1 MSLPEFYLLFLLF
14 SFLLFTGLKLFSL
27 WIKTPAMATLSL
39 SQITAIIPLRSE
51 AKNLPDLLTSIEAQ
65 ESLPFELI
73 FIDDHSED
81 NSTAIIESFI
91 QSNQFGRL
99 ISLPEYKVGKKEAVN
114 LGVKT
119 AQTPYVLTLDADVV
133 LNKNYFKSMVNIP
146 ETSLFSLPVIMKGKS
161 FLGRLFASEYS
172 FFNAF
177 NFLIAKIW
185 PISISGAN
193 LLINKSFVDYE
204 KQLTKHNHLASGDDY
219 FLLKYFRKNNLPI
232 YTSND
237 LNLTVETAAPSNL
250 RSYFDQ
256 RVRWLSKS
264 KFQLEWMD
272 IFIGLFIFIY
282 FVGGFIAL
290 LLAIIQFNWQLAI
303 GIFLLR
309 FFMDALIYLN
319 YSQKLRITRNVLIL
333 PFFQLIYPL
342 LFLSVSVLSVFYSPS
357 WKGRG

>member
-1 MSLPEFYLLFLLF
+1 MSIPDYYLLFLLF

-27 WIKTPAMATLSL
+27 WIKAPNKSTLDL
-39 SQITAIIPLRSE
+39 TLITVIIPFRNE
-51 AKNLPDLLTSIEAQ
+51 ARFLPGILKSLEAQ
-65 ESLPFELI
+65 ENLPFGLI

-81 NSTAIIESFI
+81 DSIHLIESFI
-91 QSNQFGRL
+91 HTNQRGTL
-99 ISLPEYKVGKKEAVN
+99 ITLTEGKTGKKEALN
-114 LGVKT
+114 FGIDS
-119 AQTPYVLTLDADVV
+119 AQTPYVLTLDADVI
-133 LNKNYFKSMVNIP
+133 LNSNYFDALMKIP
-146 ETSLFSLPVIMKGKS
+146 ESGLTSLPVVMKGKG
-161 FLGRLFASEYS
+161 FLGRLFATEYT

-177 NFLIAKIW
+177 NFLMAKMW

-193 LLINKSFVDYE
+193 LLINTGFVNYGS
-204 KQLTKHNHLASGDDY
+204 QLAEHSHLASGDDY

-237 LNLTVETAAPSNL
+237 SNLTVETSVPLDL

-264 KFQLEWMD
+264 KFRLELMD
-272 IFIGLFIFIY
+272 ILIGIFIFIY

-290 LLAIIQFNWQLAI
+290 FLALFLFNWQLAL
-303 GIFLLR
+303 GIFILR

-319 YSQKLRITRNVLIL
+319 YAQRLRITQNVFIL

-342 LFLSVSVLSVFYSPS
+342 LFLSVAVLSLFYSPS